1 MSDQNKN
8 SNRFLLFFIIF
19 LTSFSLGFQISENK
33 EIFTNN
39 QAQTKENNIVNT
51 FLQDKLLKKDLDLEL
66 FWQVYNIVSQN
77 YYSSDE
83 IDKKNVQYGVI
94 DGFVKSL

>member
-1 MSDQNKN
+1 MTDQNKN

-19 LTSFSLGFQISENK
+19 LTSFSLGFYIS
-33 EIFTNN
+33 NN
-39 QAQTKENNIVNT
+39 MSVFQKDTQSNQVFVDNFIK
-51 FLQDKLLKKDLDLEL
+51 DKVLKKDLDLEL

-83 IDKKNVQYGVI
+83 VNKKDLQYGVI